1 MIIYI
6 KNSCIFAQVLTIKKY
21 VMKDQVDFLLQRIE
35 ALEKEN
41 KRLNDEIRKVKK
53 TAFEVQ
59 LSDSNF
65 DKPIKDI
72 EVYE

>member
-1 MIIYI
+1 
-6 KNSCIFAQVLTIKKY
+6 
-21 VMKDQVDFLLQRIE
+21 MKDQVDFLLQRIE